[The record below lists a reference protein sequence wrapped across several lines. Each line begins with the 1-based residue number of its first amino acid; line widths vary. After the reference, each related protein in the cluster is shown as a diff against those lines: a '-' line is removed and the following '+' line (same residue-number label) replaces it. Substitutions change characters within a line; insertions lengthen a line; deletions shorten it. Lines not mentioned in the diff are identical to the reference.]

1 MSSTQHVW
9 DQWTSQPAQHSIFG
23 LLSETFAVFSYQWI
37 HAPEPME
44 TLLLITLLMVAV
56 DGPVTPSELSQDLQ
70 NGILVEDT
78 TPTTSAWTGG
88 PENNMWTNGEQQAEN
103 KPRRGSKTSDW

>member
-1 MSSTQHVW
+1 M
-9 DQWTSQPAQHSIFG
+9 
-23 LLSETFAVFSYQWI
+23 EAV
-37 HAPEPME
+37 
-44 TLLLITLLMVAV
+44 LLITLLMVVV

-88 PENNMWTNGEQQAEN
+88 PENNMWTNGEQQVEN
-103 KPRRGSKTSDW
+103 KPRRGSKISDR